1 MGRLVEHATQRH
13 PMRGAARAL
22 PSPGDYRALAEFR
35 YQIRLFLSFSEK
47 AVRDAGIEPQQ
58 HQLLLARKG
67 LPDRSRPT
75 IKTLAERLCV
85 QHHTAVALV
94 DHLEDRAL
102 VRRRPSPT
110 DGREVL
116 VELTAAGER
125 LLRRLSLLHRQQL
138 RTVAPRLVRALVPL
152 LPV

>member
-1 MGRLVEHATQRH
+1 
-13 PMRGAARAL
+13 MRTAL
-22 PSPGDYRALAEFR
+22 APPRVVTSRVDYRALAEFR
-35 YQIRLFLSFSEK
+35 HQIRVFLSFSEK
-47 AVRDAGIEPQQ
+47 AARAAGIEPQQ
-58 HQLLLARKG
+58 HQLLLALKG
-67 LPDRSRPT
+67 LPEQLRPT

-94 DHLEDRAL
+94 DHLEHRLL

-116 VELTAAGER
+116 VEPTAAGER
-125 LLRRLSLLHRQQL
+125 LLRRLSRLHRQQL